1 MPSSIQEDCQVKRFS
16 LLLAVFTMLAVTPAH
31 VVLAQAVKAKST
43 RPPTETE
50 IYQAKA
56 KGMVWT
62 NSVTKVYHKDGE
74 FYGRTR
80 DGEFM
85 TEADAIKKYYRP
97 APASKPTTP
106 RAAST
111 TKK

>member
-1 MPSSIQEDCQVKRFS
+1 
-16 LLLAVFTMLAVTPAH
+16 MLTVAPAQN
-31 VVLAQAVKAKST
+31 AFGQAVKNAAKAPA

-56 KGMVWT
+56 KGLVWT

-85 TEADAIKKYYRP
+85 TEEEAIKKYYRP
-97 APASKPTTP
+97 APGSKPSTP
-106 RAAST
+106 APGPTAVKT
-111 TKK
+111 PAKK